1 MEQREKG
8 TVSSLASLVSVEEA
22 QMAAKRVEGSIAE
35 HQKEL
40 DHIRHFISDNNN
52 LINLVHKLPD
62 ELHHAIMVPFG
73 KAAFFP
79 GHLVHTNELIV
90 LLGEGYYMQ
99 RTSKQTVG
107 FLQRRGEVLDS
118 QVESLNAMMLDL
130 KAEASFF
137 CSTAA
142 EAAEGVVEIREEYL
156 EEHPTER
163 MSNKADLEKPDTSSS
178 SKVQNVEVAGE
189 DEEYARIM
197 SRLNELEKEELEDGH
212 ANEDTDFRSSIN
224 EHSFEQLQI
233 PEGHQHGKSALNKNS
248 RSLSQSQQKS
258 AELSIVENLTAQ
270 QHPEDSYLN
279 RKSLPGKGTSNPIKL
294 LQPEKEK
301 AQVVN
306 TSKSEISDDKA
317 TKDNT
322 TGFDSTKAFTGSVV
336 EHANAAS
343 ETTSSQSTGL
353 RTSKPVSRFK
363 MQKGRG
369 YTYKAPCSIGKEVP
383 EEEGIQQICARI
395 LFWGFV

>member
-8 TVSSLASLVSVEEA
+8 TVTSLASLVSVEEA
-22 QMAAKRVEGSIAE
+22 QKAAKRVEGSIAE

-40 DHIRHFISDNNN
+40 DNIRHFISDNNN

-62 ELHHAIMVPFG
+62 ELHHDIMVPFG

-79 GHLVHTNELIV
+79 GRLVHTNEFTV
-90 LLGEGYYMQ
+90 LLGEGYYVQ

-107 FLQRRGEVLDS
+107 ILQRRGEVLDS
-118 QVESLNAMMLDL
+118 QVESLKAMMLDL

-137 CSTAA
+137 GSTAA
-142 EAAEGVVEIREEYL
+142 EAAEGVFEIREEYV

-178 SKVQNVEVAGE
+178 SEVHNVEVSGE

-197 SRLNELEKEELEDGH
+197 SRLNELEKEELEAEH
-212 ANEDTDFRSSIN
+212 VNEDTDFGCSIN
-224 EHSFEQLQI
+224 EHSFEQLKI
-233 PEGHQHGKSALNKNS
+233 
-248 RSLSQSQQKS
+248 SQ
-258 AELSIVENLTAQ
+258 VENLTVQ
-270 QHPEDSYLN
+270 QPPEVNYLH
-279 RKSLPGKGTSNPIKL
+279 RESLQRKGTSNPTKP

-306 TSKSEISDDKA
+306 TSKTEISDDKA
-317 TKDNT
+317 SKDNPE

-336 EHANAAS
+336 EHTHGLLANAAS

-363 MQKGRG
+363 MQKGSR
-369 YTYKAPCSIGKEVP
+369 
-383 EEEGIQQICARI
+383 
-395 LFWGFV
+395 

>member
-8 TVSSLASLVSVEEA
+8 TVTSLASLVSVEEA
-22 QMAAKRVEGSIAE
+22 QKAAKRVEGSIAE

-40 DHIRHFISDNNN
+40 DNIRHFISDNNN

-62 ELHHAIMVPFG
+62 ELHHDIMVPFG

-79 GHLVHTNELIV
+79 GRLVHTNEFTV
-90 LLGEGYYMQ
+90 LLGEGYYVQ

-107 FLQRRGEVLDS
+107 ILQRRGEVLDS
-118 QVESLNAMMLDL
+118 QVESLKAMMLDL

-137 CSTAA
+137 GSTAA
-142 EAAEGVVEIREEYL
+142 ETAEGVFEIREEYV

-178 SKVQNVEVAGE
+178 SEVHNVEVSGE
-189 DEEYARIM
+189 VEEYARIM
-197 SRLNELEKEELEDGH
+197 SRLNELEKEELEAEH
-212 ANEDTDFRSSIN
+212 VNEDTDFGCSIN
-224 EHSFEQLQI
+224 EHSFEQLKISQ
-233 PEGHQHGKSALNKNS
+233 GHQHEKSSFKQNS
-248 RSLSQSQQKS
+248 RSSSQSKQNS
-258 AELSIVENLTAQ
+258 ADRSTVENLTVQ
-270 QHPEDSYLN
+270 QLPEVNYLH
-279 RKSLPGKGTSNPIKL
+279 RESLPRKGTSNPTKP

-306 TSKSEISDDKA
+306 TSKTEISDDKA
-317 TKDNT
+317 SKDNPE

-336 EHANAAS
+336 EHTHGLLGNAAS

-363 MQKGRG
+363 MQKGSR
-369 YTYKAPCSIGKEVP
+369 
-383 EEEGIQQICARI
+383 
-395 LFWGFV
+395 